1 MLLHFTSS
9 SYCAQVCNFH
19 LWNIWILCKHFTHN
33 NSTKG
38 RVWTSTELGNN
49 ISQTKFVC
57 LFSFNVS
64 PWESLLDFSWVLH
77 NTNVHD
83 FEKAKTIK
91 KQLFCGYLVLCWL
104 LFLKKIVS
112 LIFYDVQIWTA
123 VEMEKFLCS

>member
-83 FEKAKTIK
+83 FENVKSKDYQKTI
-91 KQLFCGYLVLCWL
+91 VLRLPCIMLTSVFEKNCVTNILWCPVRTV
-104 LFLKKIVS
+104 LKWYV
-112 LIFYDVQIWTA
+112 L
-123 VEMEKFLCS
+123 